1 MADLKSG
8 AIKKKVK
15 KTKIISIKP
24 KAEDKKKKTDK
35 VVTQFI
41 EANKPKTDE
50 SMKVITF
57 MAKKIIENLIEC
69 AVSIKE

>member
-1 MADLKSG
+1 MADIRSG

-15 KTKIISIKP
+15 KTKVTNLKP

-50 SMKVITF
+50 SLKVITF
-57 MAKKIIENLIEC
+57 MAKKI
-69 AVSIKE
+69 V